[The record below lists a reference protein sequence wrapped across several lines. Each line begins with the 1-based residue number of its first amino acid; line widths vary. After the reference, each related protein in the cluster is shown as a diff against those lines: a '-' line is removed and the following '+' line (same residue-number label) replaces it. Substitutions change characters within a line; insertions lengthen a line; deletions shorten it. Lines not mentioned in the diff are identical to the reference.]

1 MNRIAAARNANLSD
15 AMAKYAKTSQLPRL
29 SALSAWVL
37 RDADGNGGQVVD
49 ARVLPLL
56 RSIATLAT
64 LVAAAPAAGVPY
76 RTAWAVLEQA
86 EAELADSQLAR
97 AQAAAGGTGTEWII
111 ALLEYYDIFAL
122 P

>member
-1 MNRIAAARNANLSD
+1 
-15 AMAKYAKTSQLPRL
+15 MAKYAKTSQLRRL

-37 RDADGNGGQVVD
+37 RDADGEGGQVVD

-56 RSIATLAT
+56 RAIAKLGT

-86 EAELADSQLAR
+86 EEEIGAPLVELTRGRGAMLTA
-97 AQAAAGGTGTEWII
+97 
-111 ALLEYYDIFAL
+111 FAKRWL
-122 P
+122 CRNHPPK